1 MLGKTVTMYLK
12 RSGDAAKISRMHK
25 HGKCL
30 YCALKRYDKL
40 QIKCVFFVRY
50 DIQIYLISKNE

>member
-25 HGKCL
+25 HGKMPL
-30 YCALKRYDKL
+30 LR
-40 QIKCVFFVRY
+40 IKT
-50 DIQIYLISKNE
+50 L